1 MSKGKKNNLKL
12 IGKNHDDLEVISA
25 YLQDSI
31 VTIRDIVFL
40 KQNRSFIMIVNRFMW
55 EDAEKGIFRQNKR
68 IRCAVRFE
76 EVLTAKSQ
84 NINQK
89 RKNKPLECLAIESRF
104 TTDEIHEIKF
114 VLAGDGI
121 ITINSEVIEVV
132 MQDFDKPWN
141 VKHIP
146 KHKI

>member
-1 MSKGKKNNLKL
+1 MSENGKNNLKL
-12 IGKNHDDLEVISA
+12 IGKNQDDLNVISA

-31 VTIRDIVFL
+31 LIVKDIVFL
-40 KQNRSFIMIVNRFMW
+40 KQNRSCVMLLNRFMW
-55 EDAEKGIFRQNKR
+55 EDVEKGVFRKNKR
-68 IRCAVRFE
+68 IRCALKFE
-76 EVLTAKSQ
+76 EVFTVKSQ

-89 RKNKPLECLAIESRF
+89 RKNKPLEFLAIKSVL
-104 TTDEIHEIKF
+104 TPNDYYEIRIF
-114 VLAGDGI
+114 FAGDGI

-132 MQDFDKPWN
+132 MHDLDKPWN